1 MSRQPRQQSVTNVY
15 HVIQRG
21 INRTLIFF
29 EDADRRMF
37 LEMLKSQVCDSF
49 EVYCYCLMD
58 NHIHLIVKSGQLSF
72 YIHRILTSYAI
83 WFNRKY
89 ERGGYVFQNRFRSEV
104 IEEEGYLLRCLR
116 YFLQNPLKAGVCR
129 RVSAYAWSSYRAYY
143 GAEDS
148 FVATGFLSLFFE
160 GEEDFRAF
168 VAEEEAGTFMDIGCR
183 LKDCEVREV
192 LKEMLEGRAF
202 DVLDRVEQK
211 RILKKLKQDERIGQR
226 QLARITG
233 IDLNMIRRL

>member
-89 ERGGYVFQNRFRSEV
+89 ERGGYVFQN
-104 IEEEGYLLRCLR
+104 
-116 YFLQNPLKAGVCR
+116 PLKAGVCR
-129 RVSAYAWSSYRAYY
+129 RVSVYAWSSYRAYY

-202 DVLDRVEQK
+202 EVLDRVEQK
-211 RILKKLKQDERIGQR
+211 QILKKLKQDERIGQR